1 MENNIENIALDVTE
15 EINKSFEKHEALEVI
30 SILEK
35 TLYTYSN
42 VGAMDQAVRS
52 IVYMADGDIKVIKD
66 YCIPHLKYDPRD
78 IIMEAEEKAGNPGHW
93 FSIPFDE
100 MANFSGELPESEEHE
115 DDGLPF

>member
-1 MENNIENIALDVTE
+1 M
-15 EINKSFEKHEALEVI
+15 NKSQKYLASDVIDRIKLDFKESEREEVI

-52 IVYMADGDIKVIKD
+52 IVYMADGNIKIIKD

-78 IIMEAEEKAGNPGHW
+78 IIIEAEEKAGNPGHW

-100 MANFSGELPESEEHE
+100 MANFSGELPEGEEHE